1 MEKKERK
8 IDKKAF
14 IEWFLVIITGII
26 INFLC
31 VFIFSITSK
40 AASDQDYFPML
51 QDENELIPAGAITT
65 LNNRLDTANYYV
77 FVRIN
82 LYNTNYLSYY
92 WVRIPKSANAMMFG
106 EISNDLIHFSLYN
119 YGPDSSQYSN
129 GRITLNRSDYSVAS
143 FDTYNQNAF
152 TNFNNLV
159 SSNYDTSK
167 AYISNFLLQSNSTS
181 NARIVLMYD
190 DGITVP
196 DGDTARDDMEKPEST
211 DYYPSWSNSPTFDNS
226 TTESALG
233 SIFNGVLWLGNNI
246 KETIEGLGEYITDTF
261 RWSIQKVLDRITTTA
276 QGILTGIQT
285 KLNEVITTIGGK
297 IEDVKGKLEDIKS
310 KLDTLNTKLSEFAD
324 LFIHPFDEEEFDEQ
338 IENSSFFT
346 NYNAIIDNCEEI
358 SEIFDYA
365 EERDHFS
372 LYISFEN
379 PFADSEHKIISS
391 EINFDWLVPLR
402 SVYRPF
408 IWVCVLVELFV
419 GGAKVLTRI
428 IGGHGLG

>member
-1 MEKKERK
+1 MMIRNNIYK
-8 IDKKAF
+8 
-14 IEWFLVIITGII
+14 FLIG
-26 INFLC
+26 FLFLFLTWLMLFNYGHC
-31 VFIFSITSK
+31 
-40 AASDQDYFPML
+40 ASDQDYFPMQ

-82 LYNTNYLSYY
+82 LYNSNYLSYY
-92 WVRIPKSANAMMFG
+92 WVRIPKSANAMMFA
-106 EISNDLIHFSLYN
+106 EIHNDLIHFSLYN

-152 TNFNNLV
+152 TNFTNQV

-196 DGDTARDDMEKPEST
+196 DGDTARDDMEKPDST
-211 DYYPSWSNSPTFDNS
+211 EYYPDWSTSPTFDSSSVESGLSSVFNS
-226 TTESALG
+226 
-233 SIFNGVLWLGNNI
+233 ILWFGNNI
-246 KETIEGLGEYITDTF
+246 KQTIEGLGEYITDTV

-276 QGILTGIQT
+276 QGILSGVQT
-285 KLNEVITTIGGK
+285 KLNEVITTLGGK
-297 IEDVKGKLEDIKS
+297 FEDLKSKFEDVKS
-310 KLDTLNTKLSEFAD
+310 KLDTITSKLSDFAD
-324 LFIHPFDEEEFDEQ
+324 LFIHPFDEEEYEEQ
-338 IENSSFFT
+338 I
-346 NYNAIIDNCEEI
+346 ANCELINQYNKLIENCEAI
-358 SEIFDYA
+358 QAIFDYA

-372 LYISFEN
+372 LYIDFEN
-379 PFADSEHKIISS
+379 PFADAQHRIITS
-391 EINFDWLVPLR
+391 EISFDWLVPLR

-408 IWVCVLVELFV
+408 LWVFTLIELFV
-419 GGAKVLTRI
+419 GSMRI
-428 IGGHGLG
+428 LGNVIGGKAK